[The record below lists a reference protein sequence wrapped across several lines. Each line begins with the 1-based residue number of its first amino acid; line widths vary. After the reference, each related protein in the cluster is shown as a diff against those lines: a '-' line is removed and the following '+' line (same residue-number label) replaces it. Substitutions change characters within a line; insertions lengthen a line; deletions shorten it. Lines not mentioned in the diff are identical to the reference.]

1 MGKSHPAASLWEPE
15 IEKIL
20 IVKSKCHRL
29 GEDPEALKIDRSM
42 QEGWVGRGR
51 GQSEGRRR
59 DRGVRGAMEPV
70 CLLVSAPQR
79 RPHVSVQMLG

>member
-1 MGKSHPAASLWEPE
+1 MLVDMVGACPSTSRRRMGKSHPAAWLWEPE

-51 GQSEGRRR
+51 GQSEG
-59 DRGVRGAMEPV
+59 
-70 CLLVSAPQR
+70 
-79 RPHVSVQMLG
+79 